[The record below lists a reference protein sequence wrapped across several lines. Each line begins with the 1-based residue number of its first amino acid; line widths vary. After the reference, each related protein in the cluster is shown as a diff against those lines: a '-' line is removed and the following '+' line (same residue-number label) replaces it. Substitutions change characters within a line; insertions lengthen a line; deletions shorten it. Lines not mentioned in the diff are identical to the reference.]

1 MSAADA
7 ATVAFSQVTSASL
20 DAPLATLDPEVA
32 GQIDAE
38 LARQR
43 TGLEMIASENH
54 TAAAVMAAQGSV
66 LTNKYAEG
74 YPGKRY
80 YGGCEHVDVIEQ
92 LAIDRVKALFGAGYA
107 NVQPHS
113 GAQANASVMHAL
125 IKPGDTIM
133 GLNLAHGGHLTH
145 GMRINFSGKL
155 YNVVPYQVREDTH
168 QVDMAEV
175 ERLAVEHQ
183 PKLIVAGW
191 SAYARQLD
199 FAEFRRIA
207 DLVDAYLMV
216 DMAHFAGLVAAGLH
230 PSPVPHAHVTTST
243 THKTLAG
250 PRGGIILSNH
260 ADIAK
265 KINSAVFPGQQ
276 GGPLEHVIAGK
287 AVAFKIAASEEFRER
302 QERVL
307 AGARILAERLI
318 QPDVAAK
325 GISVISG
332 GTDVHLVLVDLRNC
346 ELNGQEAEDRLA
358 AIDITVNRN
367 AVPFDPRPPMITSG
381 LRIGTPALATRGFG
395 EAAFAEVADIIAGA
409 LLSDADADL
418 SGLRSR
424 VEALA
429 LAHPL
434 YPSVAALS

>member
-1 MSAADA
+1 MSPLTAAA
-7 ATVAFSQVTSASL
+7 GTSTVPFEQVVSPSL
-20 DAPLATLDPEVA
+20 DADLSVLDPEIA
-32 GQIDAE
+32 ATIDAE
-38 LARQR
+38 LTRQR
-43 TGLEMIASENH
+43 DGLEMIASENH
-54 TAAAVMAAQGSV
+54 TARAVMQAQGSV

-92 LAIDRVKALFGAGYA
+92 LAIDRVKALFGAGFA

-125 IKPGDTIM
+125 IRPGDTIM

-145 GMRINFSGKL
+145 GMRINFSGRL
-155 YNVVPYQVREDTH
+155 YNVIPYQVREEDH
-168 QVDMAEV
+168 RIDMAEV
-175 ERLAVEHQ
+175 ERLAQEHK
-183 PKLIVAGW
+183 PALIVAGW
-191 SAYARQLD
+191 SAYARRLD

-207 DLVDAYLMV
+207 DSVGAYLMV

-250 PRGGIILSNH
+250 PRGGIILSND
-260 ADIAK
+260 AEIAK

-307 AGARILAERLI
+307 AGARILAERLV
-318 QPDVAAK
+318 QDDVTAQ
-325 GISVISG
+325 GINVISG
-332 GTDVHLVLVDLRNC
+332 GTDVHLVLVDLTRTS
-346 ELNGQEAEDRLA
+346 RPPRRTRPSRVRA
-358 AIDITVNRN
+358 AGSSCPTTPRSPRRSTRRCSPGSR
-367 AVPFDPRPPMITSG
+367 AARWSTSSRARPWPSRSPRPKSSG
-381 LRIGTPALATRGFG
+381 NARSVCWPAPGSLP
-395 EAAFAEVADIIAGA
+395 
-409 LLSDADADL
+409 
-418 SGLRSR
+418 SGWSR
-424 VEALA
+424 TT
-429 LAHPL
+429 
-434 YPSVAALS
+434 

>member
-1 MSAADA
+1 MVSP
-7 ATVAFSQVTSASL
+7 SL

-32 GQIDAE
+32 AQIDAE

-43 TGLEMIASENH
+43 NGLEMIASENH

-74 YPGKRY
+74 YPGRRY
-80 YGGCEHVDVIEQ
+80 YGGCEHVDAIEQ
-92 LAIDRVKALFGAGYA
+92 LAIDRVKALFGAAYA

-145 GMRINFSGKL
+145 GMRINFSGRL

-168 QVDMAEV
+168 QVDMADV
-175 ERLAVEHQ
+175 ERLALEHR
-183 PKLIVAGW
+183 PALIVAGW

-207 DLVDAYLMV
+207 DLVGAYLMV

-250 PRGGIILSNH
+250 PRGGIILSND
-260 ADIAK
+260 AEIAK

-287 AVAFKIAASEEFRER
+287 AVAFKIAASAEFRER

-346 ELNGQEAEDRLA
+346 ELDGQQAEDRLA
-358 AIDITVNRN
+358 AIDVTVNRN
-367 AVPFDPRPPMITSG
+367 AVPFDPRPPMVTSG

-395 EAAFAEVADIIAGA
+395 LEAFTEVADIIAEA
-409 LLSDADADL
+409 LIAAPGDDL

-424 VEALA
+424 VAALA
-429 LAHPL
+429 AAHPL
-434 YPSVAALS
+434 YPGVAALS